1 MAKKKK
7 KAETE
12 IENEYFQVLLD
23 RLGIEEYDL
32 ILIGDGSGSKWGLPI
47 GWAVTAIA
55 KTSMERKVFYGA
67 MNDGTVNIAEAMA
80 YMQPLLWYATKVRAE
95 RKQGGV
101 TREHIVHIITDSE
114 YVREVGSRGHVDFST
129 NQPIWAVY
137 ELLKRQCLQINWHW
151 QRRDEVALNAFAD
164 LLSKRSRKLFKE
176 NDQENALRL
185 RGITRDDANPWE

>member
-1 MAKKKK
+1 M
-7 KAETE
+7 
-12 IENEYFQVLLD
+12 D

-80 YMQPLLWYATKVRAE
+80 YMQPLLWYSTRVRAE
-95 RKQGGV
+95 RKQSR
-101 TREHIVHIITDSE
+101 TAREHIVHVITDSE
-114 YVREVGSRGHVDFST
+114 YVREAGNRGHVDFST

-137 ELLKRQCLQINWHW
+137 ELLKRQGIQIKWHW
-151 QRRDEVALNAFAD
+151 QRRDEVALNAYAD
-164 LLSKRSRKLFKE
+164 LLSKRARGLIKD
-176 NDQENALRL
+176 NDQQSALRVS
-185 RGITRDDANPWE
+185 GIDADDANPWE